1 MSPTKLVE
9 YIVRRR
15 HSDRLMRRL
24 ALPDDD
30 DALSWVAR
38 AVFVVAAL
46 IAVIGWVT
54 K

>member
-1 MSPTKLVE
+1 MSPTKIVE

-30 DALSWVAR
+30 EALSWVVR
-38 AVFVVAAL
+38 AALVVAAL
-46 IAVIGWVT
+46 VVLIGWL
-54 K
+54 